1 MQVLYL
7 HRLCDFGILYNKVV
21 VSLFEPHAGRV
32 RTLKGRCKGTA
43 ILLRYARKRTRKCQ
57 TSTFCKFRKGVNL
70 FWFSQ
75 GLVTEWTPATKVY
88 PYSIPI
94 VSV

>member
-75 GLVTEWTPATKVY
+75 CLVTEWTPATKVY

>member
-32 RTLKGRCKGTA
+32 RTLKGTLQRYCYFIEICKKKNKKVPN
-43 ILLRYARKRTRKCQ
+43 IDLLQ
-57 TSTFCKFRKGVNL
+57 V
-70 FWFSQ
+70 
-75 GLVTEWTPATKVY
+75 
-88 PYSIPI
+88 
-94 VSV
+94 